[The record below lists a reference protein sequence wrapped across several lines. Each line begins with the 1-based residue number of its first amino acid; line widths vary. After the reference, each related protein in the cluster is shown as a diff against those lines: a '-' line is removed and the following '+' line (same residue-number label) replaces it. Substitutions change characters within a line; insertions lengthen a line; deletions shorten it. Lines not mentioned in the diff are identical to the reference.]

1 MRELNSQDK
10 ERQSAAAVID
20 WTERVVFAIGK
31 ADYEAASYAMNIARL
46 HLNSL
51 QAMQE
56 VKNRDA

>member
-10 ERQSAAAVID
+10 ERRSAAAVID
-20 WTERVVFAIGK
+20 WTERVVLAVEK
-31 ADYEAASYAMNIARL
+31 ADYEVASYAMNIARL
-46 HLNSL
+46 HLNGL